1 MSHKVSP
8 FTRGG
13 DSGDVKTMARPFRGT
28 GFASHTKTLK
38 IVGFC
43 DFQLSPFPTIGKG
56 FGKRFEAFLA
66 RKVGWSVKNLPSQ
79 EDNPMEVSVDDET
92 SVGLEGE
99 LETSLLVWLDRRKG
113 GFTFLVVD
121 VKTRQRSEGT

>member
-1 MSHKVSP
+1 MYE
-8 FTRGG
+8 RQEE
-13 DSGDVKTMARPFRGT
+13 R
-28 GFASHTKTLK
+28 
-38 IVGFC
+38 
-43 DFQLSPFPTIGKG
+43 LSPLPEIGEG
-56 FGKRFEAFLA
+56 FGEWSEAFLA

-99 LETSLLVWLDRRKG
+99 LETSLLVWLDRRKSG
-113 GFTFLVVD
+113 LTFFIVD